1 MPKKNIFYIL
11 LSFIV
16 SVILIWFLL
25 SQIEIKDLFD
35 RFSKIYYPALLA
47 FVLISLTSSLLRA
60 WRYKWLLHPRSISWG
75 NIFLVTFIRN
85 LFVDL
90 FPARIGSLSYIYI
103 LNRRLNFSFE
113 AATSTFVMSFIFDF
127 LTLSPFLIFSIFFV
141 SLGNTALSSISLL
154 AIAIVFFFLV
164 FIILW
169 KITPLSIF
177 ILKTYRLL
185 LKSIRLKE
193 KKWAKVST
201 EKIRLTIEDIN
212 QIKERK
218 IYWPIFFLSLGIRL
232 AKYGS
237 LYLLLFSLLKSYGF
251 SLKTLSFFKTI
262 LGTTGAEMTGALPIK
277 GIAGFGTWES
287 AWALTFKL
295 MDFEPTLAII
305 SGIGI
310 HFITNLFEYF
320 LGIMSIII
328 LAFPFIKKTDKN
340 PTRF

>member
-1 MPKKNIFYIL
+1 MQKKNIFYIL

-25 SQIEIKDLFD
+25 SKIEIKDLFEI
-35 RFSKIYYPALLA
+35 FSKIYYPAFLA
-47 FVLISLTSSLLRA
+47 FVVIALTSALLRA
-60 WRYKWLLHPRSISWG
+60 WRYKWLLHPSSISWG
-75 NIFLVTFIRN
+75 NIFLVTFVRN

-113 AATSTFVMSFIFDF
+113 AATSTFVVSFVFDF

-141 SLGNTALSSISLL
+141 GFGNTALSSISLL
-154 AIAIVFFFLV
+154 VISTIFFFLV

-169 KITPLSIF
+169 KITQLSVF
-177 ILKTYRLL
+177 MLKIYRLF

-201 EKIRLTIEDIN
+201 EKIRLTIEDIK
-212 QIKERK
+212 QIKKRK

-237 LYLLLFSLLKSYGF
+237 LYLLLFSLLKSHGF
-251 SLKTLSFFKTI
+251 SLKTLSFCKTI

-295 MDFEPTLAII
+295 MNFEPSLAIM

-310 HFITNLFEYF
+310 HLITNLFEYF
-320 LGIMSIII
+320 LGIISIII
-328 LAFPFIKKTDKN
+328 LAFPFIKKAKHM
-340 PTRF
+340 RF

>member
-25 SQIEIKDLFD
+25 SQIEIKDLFKI
-35 RFSKIYYPALLA
+35 FSNIYYPAFLA
-47 FVLISLTSSLLRA
+47 FIVIALTSALLRA
-60 WRYKWLLHPRSISWG
+60 WRYKWLLHPSSISWG
-75 NIFLVTFIRN
+75 NIFLVTFVRN

-113 AATSTFVMSFIFDF
+113 AATSTFVVSFVFDF

-141 SLGNTALSSISLL
+141 GLGNTALSSISLL
-154 AIAIVFFFLV
+154 VISTIFFFLV

-169 KITPLSIF
+169 KITQLSVF
-177 ILKTYRLL
+177 MLKIYRLF

-201 EKIRLTIEDIN
+201 EKIRLTIEDIK
-212 QIKERK
+212 QIKKRK
-218 IYWPIFFLSLGIRL
+218 IYWPIFFLSLGLRL

-237 LYLLLFSLLKSYGF
+237 LYLLLFSLLKSHDF
-251 SLKTLSFFKTI
+251 SLKTLSFCKTI
-262 LGTTGAEMTGALPIK
+262 LGT
-277 GIAGFGTWES
+277 
-287 AWALTFKL
+287 
-295 MDFEPTLAII
+295 
-305 SGIGI
+305 
-310 HFITNLFEYF
+310 
-320 LGIMSIII
+320 
-328 LAFPFIKKTDKN
+328 
-340 PTRF
+340 